1 MLRRSTIAGLL
12 ATRIEQIE
20 GSLQGIL
27 AQLDDLTEEEPMLL
41 SDHPD
46 HEATEPDNG
55 EEAMATA
62 TPTTATPTTATPTT
76 AITTTPTDH

>member
-1 MLRRSTIAGLL
+1 MRRSTIAGLL

-27 AQLDDLTEEEPMLL
+27 AQLDDLTEEPMLL

-46 HEATEPDNG
+46 HEATEPDN
-55 EEAMATA
+55 EEETQTTATPTTAAMATA
-62 TPTTATPTTATPTT
+62 TPTTAM
-76 AITTTPTDH
+76 TTTPTDQ